1 MYANI
6 QIKKDGS
13 YVVEKYGLPYSISK
27 NNQEEILLLKEYM
40 KENNIVAVQY
50 EEPVYEQLPD
60 ITANNI
66 RYQRNR
72 LLDEADIMLLKYKE
86 QVELGI
92 ITANDTYRLDLL
104 QYKQALRSIPEQ
116 AGFPDDVEYPAL
128 PKYDEYE

>member
-72 LLDEADIMLLKYKE
+72 LLDEADVLLSKYNEELYMNNKE
-86 QVELGI
+86 
-92 ITANDTYRLDLL
+92 ANKDYIKAIYEYKKLLRDLP
-104 QYKQALRSIPEQ
+104 QQEAFPEN
-116 AGFPDDVEYPAL
+116 VKYPEL
-128 PKYDEYE
+128 PKYKDYE